1 LKGSWTRGR
10 GEKERK
16 AERRLELQKELL
28 ALTASGSVRFIP
40 ESPPIPLIPKKSIPE
55 KKKEERKSFL
65 KILEEKSL
73 EDQKSQ
79 NGSGWT
85 PYVPKPKKTK
95 AKALKKSKKAG
106 SKKKTEIC

>member
-1 LKGSWTRGR
+1 MVL
-10 GEKERK
+10 
-16 AERRLELQKELL
+16 
-28 ALTASGSVRFIP
+28 SVLSQ
-40 ESPPIPLIPKKSIPE
+40 SPPIPLIPQKSIPGE
-55 KKKEERKSFL
+55 IKKEERKSFL

-106 SKKKTEIC
+106 SKKKTESCRG